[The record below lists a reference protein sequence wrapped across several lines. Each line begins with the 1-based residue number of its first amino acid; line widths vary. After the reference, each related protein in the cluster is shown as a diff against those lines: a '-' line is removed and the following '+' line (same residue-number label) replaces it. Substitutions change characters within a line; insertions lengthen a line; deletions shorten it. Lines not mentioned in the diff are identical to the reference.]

1 MTRFALLL
9 AAGLIASPAV
19 AGSYSAKPATPASG
33 KIIARDIAWACGP
46 AACAGRTNESR
57 PLVICQ
63 GLAKRA
69 GVLETFAVDG
79 RAFAADE
86 LARCNAA
93 AKGGVVAVANANN

>member
-1 MTRFALLL
+1 MTRIALVL

-19 AGSYSAKPATPASG
+19 AGTYSAKLSTPAAG

-46 AACAGRTNESR
+46 AACSGRTDESR

-69 GVLETFAVDG
+69 GRLETFAVDG

-86 LARCNAA
+86 LARCNSA
-93 AKGGVVAVANANN
+93 AKGGTVAVANANN